1 MNKLPFTRKNYQL
14 MIIGLLTVAAGFT
27 IMTLDS
33 EPYGFGF
40 MGITLS
46 PVVVVA
52 GFILEIYAI
61 LYTPKAKEKK

>member
-1 MNKLPFTRKNYQL
+1 MNKLPFTKKNYQL
-14 MIIGLLTVAAGFT
+14 MIIGLLTVIVGFT

-52 GFILEIYAI
+52 GFLLEIYAI
-61 LYTPKAKEKK
+61 LYTPKEKK

>member
-14 MIIGLLTVAAGFT
+14 MIIGLLIVATGFT
-27 IMTLDS
+27 IMSLDG

-52 GFILEIYAI
+52 GFLIEIYAI
-61 LYTPKAKEKK
+61 MYTPKEKK

>member
-14 MIIGLLTVAAGFT
+14 MIIGILVVAVGFT
-27 IMTLDS
+27 IMSLDS

-52 GFILEIYAI
+52 GFLLEIYAI
-61 LYTPKAKEKK
+61 LYTPKEKK

>member
-1 MNKLPFTRKNYQL
+1 
-14 MIIGLLTVAAGFT
+14 MIIGILVVAVGFT
-27 IMTLDS
+27 IMTLDT

-46 PVVVVA
+46 PIVVVA

-61 LYTPKAKEKK
+61 LYTPKEKK

>member
-14 MIIGLLTVAAGFT
+14 MIIGILVVAVGFT

-52 GFILEIYAI
+52 GFLLEIYAI
-61 LYTPKAKEKK
+61 LYTPKEKK

>member
-14 MIIGLLTVAAGFT
+14 MIIGLLTVVAGFT

-40 MGITLS
+40 MGITLA
-46 PVVVVA
+46 PIVVVA
-52 GFILEIYAI
+52 GFIIEIVAI
-61 LYTPKAKEKK
+61 LYSPKEKK